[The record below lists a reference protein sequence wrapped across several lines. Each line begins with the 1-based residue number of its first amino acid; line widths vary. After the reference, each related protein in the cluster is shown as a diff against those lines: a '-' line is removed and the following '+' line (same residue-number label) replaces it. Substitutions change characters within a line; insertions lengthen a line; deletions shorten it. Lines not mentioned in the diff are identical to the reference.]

1 MTSLVLSIGFAV
13 LLGSNIWLLREIDR
27 LRREMEAYQRE
38 VTALDNRVVQ
48 LMYAVEE
55 AVRPGPQES

>member
-1 MTSLVLSIGFAV
+1 MVNLLLSIGFAV
-13 LLGSNIWLLREIDR
+13 LLGSNIWLLRELDR

-55 AVRPGPQES
+55 AARPEPQES